1 MQIKQTKIQI
11 CCKISMASA
20 VIVLTQNQGKESKC
34 YHHIH
39 AVTLTKHSTAPKG
52 QSGIHS
58 PPPKPPLSPFMSTY
72 WTQHP
77 AGTYRPKAQTSDHCP
92 QRVKTPTWAWRKGLH
107 SSIPQLPAGLVREDV
122 HTHMG
127 LSLFCSKKN
136 IFKSWCPSSES
147 PEMTAPPWY
156 DLCLN
161 PRGKMA
167 KVQHNRFDN
176 NRLLK
181 NKPMHQKY

>member
-1 MQIKQTKIQI
+1 M
-11 CCKISMASA
+11 
-20 VIVLTQNQGKESKC
+20 
-34 YHHIH
+34 
-39 AVTLTKHSTAPKG
+39 
-52 QSGIHS
+52 
-58 PPPKPPLSPFMSTY
+58 LSP
-72 WTQHP
+72 HP
-77 AGTYRPKAQTSDHCP
+77 CRNTNKTLHSSKGTVRNSQPTSETPAESLHVHVLNPAPCRHLQAQAQTSDHCP
-92 QRVKTPTWAWRKGLH
+92 QRVKTPMWACREGLH
-107 SSIPQLPAGLVREDV
+107 SSVPQLPAGLVREDV

-136 IFKSWCPSSES
+136 VFKSWCPSSES